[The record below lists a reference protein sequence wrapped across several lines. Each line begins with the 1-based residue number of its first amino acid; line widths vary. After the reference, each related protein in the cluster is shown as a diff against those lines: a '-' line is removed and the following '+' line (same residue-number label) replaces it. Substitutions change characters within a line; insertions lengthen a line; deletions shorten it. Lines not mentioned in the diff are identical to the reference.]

1 MRYSHAGKRQ
11 AGGFTLVELLVV
23 IVIIV
28 ALAALSFGI
37 GKKAIT
43 KSRLT
48 ASSNKCRDM
57 GVRMGAY
64 SSDHAGLLPVYR
76 FEDDNLYWWGVLVT
90 DPKNDSELE
99 IFHSPNDKEFKVKQI
114 EKTISYAWNVAVMGK
129 TDGAAPGSEEGQ
141 KRMANFNDPNRVLV
155 LCDGPKGGH
164 SGQLESTTLPDEK
177 RYDGKVAALFLDGTS
192 RLLDIEGEFKNNDK
206 WFKNPDKKD
215 GE

>member
-1 MRYSHAGKRQ
+1 MRYSHAGKQQ
-11 AGGFTLVELLVV
+11 ARGFTLVELLVV

-37 GKKAIT
+37 GRKAIT

-48 ASSNKCRDM
+48 ASVNNCRDF
-57 GVRMGAY
+57 GVRLGAY
-64 SSDHAGLLPVYR
+64 SSDHAGLLPVYH
-76 FEDDNLYWWGVLVT
+76 FEDDNLYWWGVLVN

-99 IFHSPNDKEFKVKQI
+99 IFRSPNDKAFNVKRI
-114 EKTISYAWNVAVMGK
+114 EKTISYAWNTAVMGK
-129 TDGAAPGSEEGQ
+129 TDGAEPNSDEGQ
-141 KRMANFNDPNRVLV
+141 KRMTSFNEPNRVLV

-177 RYDGKVAALFLDGTS
+177 RYDGKVAALFLDGSGRT
-192 RLLDIEGEFKNNDK
+192 LEIEGDLKNNDK
-206 WFKNPDKKD
+206 YFKNPDKKD